1 MLSPELLEIV
11 RCPETMQ
18 RLSMAPPELLDRL
31 NAGPLSNRSGNPAT
45 LPLEG
50 GLLREDGTVLYP
62 IVHGIPVL
70 LIDEAV
76 VIPQGAR
83 GW

>member
-31 NAGPLSNRSGNPAT
+31 NAAPLSNRSGNPAA

-50 GLLREDGTVLYP
+50 GLVREDGTVLYP

-70 LIDEAV
+70 LVDEAIG
-76 VIPQGAR
+76 IPQEPR
-83 GW
+83 G